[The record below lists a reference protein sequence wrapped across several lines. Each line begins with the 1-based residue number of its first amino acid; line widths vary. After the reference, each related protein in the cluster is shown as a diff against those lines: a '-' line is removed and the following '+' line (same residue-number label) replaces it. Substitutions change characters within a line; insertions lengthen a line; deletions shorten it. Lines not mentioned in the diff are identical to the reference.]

1 MKTNYSKKWLY
12 AFAVI
17 FAALV
22 VLTALIKTVT
32 TSEAIWYLALFT
44 ACFTLGGCIALSI
57 NYFRKTSSAW
67 SAFSAVVWVISGVAL
82 AVSLA
87 YIIVYGKETL
97 SIACLCLSVVL
108 FVLLNF
114 VYRTESTKE
123 TDAWIDEMHRKTDKR
138 IARMK
143 KEFAKLNA

>member
-1 MKTNYSKKWLY
+1 MKTNYSKKWLN
-12 AFAVI
+12 ALTAIV
-17 FAALV
+17 AALV

-114 VYRTESTKE
+114 VYRTESNKE
-123 TDAWIDEMHRKTDKR
+123 TDAWIDKMHRKTDKR